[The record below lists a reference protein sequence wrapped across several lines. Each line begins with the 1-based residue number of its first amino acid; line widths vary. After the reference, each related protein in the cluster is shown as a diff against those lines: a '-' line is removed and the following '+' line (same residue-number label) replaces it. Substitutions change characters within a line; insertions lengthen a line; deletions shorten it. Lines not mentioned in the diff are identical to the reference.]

1 MGLIFSRARKV
12 ISWLGQSRTAVEFL
26 RNDSGNCVS
35 LASREHATRF
45 NQIEYWQRAW
55 VTQEVVLAREV
66 ILMAAKSE
74 ISMDDLPEYVQK
86 LGLNYVIRAQMTFNF
101 DDLAFIASRVATASA
116 LHEKDIR
123 HLALIDELGALPS
136 WDSRRIKG
144 SSLFFLLHMFRHQL
158 CEVPRDR
165 IFSLLALCK
174 DGPSINVDYAS
185 SDEEL
190 AQKIL
195 KEFPEKFCVCAI
207 HVVGRIL
214 SYQQPPRPN
223 GEGPTALTHSAYVRI
238 KVHQSLL
245 LVVGSL
251 EPPNLRR
258 VFMDTYCGDKI
269 AQNSRVIDE
278 TYCDPECDPSIHRV
292 IKTSM
297 YRFPWEWFPGIR
309 FITDTDAQLLRSGTE
324 FPSIF
329 VVRLREVCTEFLGDL
344 VIQRSITEPGF
355 YYYYCPKYEAF
366 EPRRA
371 YFWPEQLYIER
382 KHGRPTS
389 IRLSLKFLLILVT
402 SNEREIQ
409 DMGCCK
415 RGSDGDVQSSSMQFK
430 LATE

>member
-1 MGLIFSRARKV
+1 
-12 ISWLGQSRTAVEFL
+12 
-26 RNDSGNCVS
+26 
-35 LASREHATRF
+35 
-45 NQIEYWQRAW
+45 
-55 VTQEVVLAREV
+55 
-66 ILMAAKSE
+66 
-74 ISMDDLPEYVQK
+74 
-86 LGLNYVIRAQMTFNF
+86 
-101 DDLAFIASRVATASA
+101 
-116 LHEKDIR
+116 
-123 HLALIDELGALPS
+123 
-136 WDSRRIKG
+136 
-144 SSLFFLLHMFRHQL
+144 
-158 CEVPRDR
+158 
-165 IFSLLALCK
+165 
-174 DGPSINVDYAS
+174 
-185 SDEEL
+185 
-190 AQKIL
+190 
-195 KEFPEKFCVCAI
+195 
-207 HVVGRIL
+207 
-214 SYQQPPRPN
+214 
-223 GEGPTALTHSAYVRI
+223 
-238 KVHQSLL
+238 
-245 LVVGSL
+245 
-251 EPPNLRR
+251 
-258 VFMDTYCGDKI
+258 MDTYCGDKI

-355 YYYYCPKYEAF
+355 YYYYCPKYKAF